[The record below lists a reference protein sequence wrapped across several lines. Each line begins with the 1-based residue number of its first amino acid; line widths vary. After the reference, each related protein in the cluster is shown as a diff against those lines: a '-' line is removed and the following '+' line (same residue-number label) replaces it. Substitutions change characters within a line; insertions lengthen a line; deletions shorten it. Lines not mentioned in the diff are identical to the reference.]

1 MALFRDPSSSSA
13 RHPLAAGSEPPPAA
27 PPGDAPLVHGAQQRA
42 QPSPAPD
49 ATRHTLERHAA
60 TGGMTPDRVRGI
72 LADLTAG
79 LAELHRTGR
88 AHGDIAPATIVLD
101 ETGRARLLTRPL
113 QCPLNADDAPRRAGY
128 AAFEQYTDDPDTPCG
143 PWTDVYA
150 LCATA
155 CALMTGSPPPA
166 ALARCVIDDYVPLA
180 QRHGPQEQAFC
191 AVIDQGL
198 ALDPHARPRTVEAL
212 AEALQLVPR
221 GAAAV
226 PAAAA
231 AVPAAA
237 MPAAAA
243 PSAAHAP
250 TASPAAMAPSATAA
264 VAPDRPVSPAARAIP
279 VATELADAA
288 GAPGNGDGDGGVAR
302 VQRLGTGTGGPEG
315 RKRPALLAA
324 LAVAAAA
331 ALAFYVWLRHTPDT
345 PPPIVAA
352 TETRA
357 DAVPRAP
364 APDAMQAPAAM
375 AEGRIGADATGLPN
389 AAGPAERVT
398 SATQA
403 PPVSATGIVEG
414 ASIAANAPPSA
425 SPGPMAAT
433 PASQGPAA
441 ADLNPTN
448 PTNPAN
454 PPHLA
459 NPAPPMQTASAGAPA
474 ESGIPSPAPAPTA
487 TSPAKLSQT
496 AGAPAA
502 RPPSKTPV
510 AVSVSIRPWG
520 EILVDG
526 RSRGVSPPLNSL
538 SLPPGEHRITLRNNA
553 NPDFHM
559 TLTVKPGQPA
569 SISHTFQ

>member
-1 MALFRDPSSSSA
+1 MA
-13 RHPLAAGSEPPPAA
+13 
-27 PPGDAPLVHGAQQRA
+27 Q
-42 QPSPAPD
+42 
-49 ATRHTLERHAA
+49 
-60 TGGMTPDRVRGI
+60 
-72 LADLTAG
+72 
-79 LAELHRTGR
+79 
-88 AHGDIAPATIVLD
+88 
-101 ETGRARLLTRPL
+101 
-113 QCPLNADDAPRRAGY
+113 
-128 AAFEQYTDDPDTPCG
+128 
-143 PWTDVYA
+143 
-150 LCATA
+150 
-155 CALMTGSPPPA
+155 
-166 ALARCVIDDYVPLA
+166 
-180 QRHGPQEQAFC
+180 
-191 AVIDQGL
+191 
-198 ALDPHARPRTVEAL
+198 
-212 AEALQLVPR
+212 
-221 GAAAV
+221 
-226 PAAAA
+226 
-231 AVPAAA
+231 
-237 MPAAAA
+237 
-243 PSAAHAP
+243 
-250 TASPAAMAPSATAA
+250 SATVA

-279 VATELADAA
+279 VAMALADPA
-288 GAPGNGDGDGGVAR
+288 GAPGNGDGDVGVAR
-302 VQRLGTGTGGPEG
+302 AQRFGTGTGGPEG
-315 RKRPALLAA
+315 GKRPALLAA

-345 PPPIVAA
+345 PAPIVAA

-357 DAVPRAP
+357 DAGPRAP

-375 AEGRIGADATGLPN
+375 AEGRIGADATDSPG

-403 PPVSATGIVEG
+403 PPVSAPGTVEG

-441 ADLNPTN
+441 ADLN